1 VAPALQQEGM
11 GLSLI
16 DLDLTSYAGQSA
28 VAVGVSGGPDS
39 MALAWLLKDWA
50 AAQDIFLHL
59 ITVDHGLRSESAAEA
74 RMVRDAVKDWP
85 NTTHVILRWGGD
97 KPGARVLEEARTAR
111 YALMRD
117 YCAAQNISYLFI
129 AHHQDDQAETFLMRL
144 AKGSGLDGLAGMKVE
159 QDMASLV
166 LVRPLLSVSKS
177 ELVAFCDQYD
187 IPYVRDPTN
196 DKTDYMRP
204 RLRAARAVL
213 EEEGMSAKRLAT
225 TAMRLARARAALET
239 YAGDAYTACVCSR
252 SDVAISF
259 HVSALKKYPEDIV
272 LRVLLRAMGDVRVSA
287 TSYPPR
293 LEKVEGVA
301 GMFMRDALEKTT
313 TLGGCLFVPDA
324 KNDLLWVKGEQ

>member
-1 VAPALQQEGM
+1 M
-11 GLSLI
+11 GLSLT
-16 DLDLTSYAGQSA
+16 DLDLCAYADQTA

-50 AAQDIFLHL
+50 AERDIFLHL

-74 RMVRDAVKDWP
+74 RMVRDVVKNWP
-85 NTTHVILRWGGD
+85 NTTHVILHWEGD
-97 KPGARVLEEARTAR
+97 KPDARVLEEARTAR

-117 YCAAQNISYLFI
+117 YCTVQNISYLFI

-144 AKGSGLDGLAGMKVE
+144 AKGSGLDGLAGMKIE
-159 QDMASLV
+159 HDIAGLV
-166 LVRPLLSVSKS
+166 LVRPLLSVPKS
-177 ELVAFCDQYD
+177 ELVALCDQKN

-204 RLRAARAVL
+204 RLRAARAAL

-252 SDVAISF
+252 SDTAISF
-259 HVSALKKYPEDIV
+259 HVNLLRIYPEDIV
-272 LRVLLRAMGDVRVSA
+272 LRVLLRAMGEVRISD
-287 TSYPPR
+287 TTYPPR
-293 LEKVEGVA
+293 LEKVEGVVD
-301 GMFMRDALEKTT
+301 MFLRDALEKTT